1 MSKFNW
7 LRASAMALGLCWT
20 LTATLARAAD
30 AVQPR
35 WKPNEAKIL
44 AALDQ
49 KTELEFVDQPLSDVV
64 DYLKQRHEIEIQLD
78 HKALTDSGIG
88 TDTPVTKNV
97 KGISLESALELV
109 LREMDM
115 TYVVCD
121 EVMYLTTKS
130 AAEYLLS
137 TRTYPVAD
145 LIAREDGAALGD
157 DYQSLI
163 ELITTSVG
171 PKTWDEV
178 GGAGSI
184 QEFRNARAIVISQ
197 TFAVHRQVERL
208 LSSVRAVREAQ
219 AAAEPKQAEDE
230 VQDDQTPYVKVYRL
244 PAGWA
249 SPAAVNVGGSGA
261 GGAVAQPG
269 QPAAVQGKDNQGQA
283 KPRQVQPQMGGGM
296 MFGVG
301 GAAMGGGMGRS
312 RAAATSQSPT
322 ADELSKAIPA
332 IVAPEGWDLSGGPG
346 AIRAAGNSLI
356 VRQTRPVH
364 REIARL
370 LEQLK

>member
-7 LRASAMALGLCWT
+7 LRALAMALGLCWT
-20 LTATLARAAD
+20 LTAALARAAD
-30 AVQPR
+30 AVQPP

-78 HKALTDSGIG
+78 TKALTDSGIG
-88 TDTPVTKNV
+88 TDTPITKNV
-97 KGISLESALELV
+97 KGISLESALELM
-109 LREMDM
+109 LRELDM

-130 AAEYLLS
+130 AAGNLLS

-145 LIAREDGAALGD
+145 LVVREDGAALGD

-184 QEFRNARAIVISQ
+184 QEFRNARAVVISQ

-208 LSSVRAVREAQ
+208 LASVRAARQEQ
-219 AAAEPKQAEDE
+219 AAAAPKQAEEEVHDDE
-230 VQDDQTPYVKVYRL
+230 TPYVKVYRL

-249 SPAAVNVGGSGA
+249 SPAAVNVGGGA

-296 MFGVG
+296 MFGAG

-312 RAAATSQSPT
+312 RAAATPQSPT
-322 ADELSKAIPA
+322 AGELSKAIPA
-332 IVAPEGWDLSGGPG
+332 ILAPDSWDLSGGPG

-356 VRQTRPVH
+356 VRHTRPVH